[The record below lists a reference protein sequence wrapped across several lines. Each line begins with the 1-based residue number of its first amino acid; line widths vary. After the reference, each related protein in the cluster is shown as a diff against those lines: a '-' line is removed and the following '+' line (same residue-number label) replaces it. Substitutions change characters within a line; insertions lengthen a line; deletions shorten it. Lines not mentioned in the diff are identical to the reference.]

1 MSLAPLI
8 AEKRLL
14 VCVGSG
20 GVGKTTSAA
29 SLALAGALAGR
40 RALVLTIDPARRLAN
55 SLGLTEI
62 GNTEHRITLPPEV
75 KGELWAMMLDA
86 PSTFDDV
93 IRRVARDATT
103 RDAIFNNRIYRSIA
117 GSFSGSQEY
126 MATERLFDVV
136 ESGRY
141 DLVVLDTPP

>member
-1 MSLAPLI
+1 MTLAEVL
-8 AEKRLL
+8 ATKRL
-14 VCVGSG
+14 VACVGSG

-29 SLALAGALAGR
+29 SLGLAAAYAGR

-62 GNTEHRITLPPEV
+62 GNTEHRIALGPEA

-93 IRRVARDATT
+93 IRKVATDPAT
-103 RDAIFNNRIYRSIA
+103 RDAIFANRIYRSIA
-117 GSFSGSQEY
+117 ASFSGSQEY
-126 MATERLFDVV
+126 MATERLYDVV
-136 ESGRY
+136 QGGRY
-141 DLVVLDTPP
+141 DLVVLDTPR